1 MTKPIAVQLYTVRD
15 ALAQDFESVI
25 NKVASFGYQGV
36 EPFGGLDAK
45 KVSEACKRLNLK
57 IPSAHSDLPLGDK
70 RDAVLAAAKT
80 LGVKYLVCPHISE
93 NEFKTVEGA
102 IAVCKRLNEA
112 NKIAR
117 DAGLTLGYHNHWFE
131 FEPISGM
138 GTYPNKVMAEYL
150 DPTVIFEIDTYWTQ
164 VGGHDPVAVVKELGA
179 RVPLLHIKDGPADNK
194 NSDMVAVGEGKMD
207 VAGIVQAGT
216 SAEWLVV
223 ELDRC
228 ATDMLEAVRKS
239 YTNLE
244 AIARGK

>member
-15 ALAQDFESVI
+15 ALAHDFESVI
-25 NKVASFGYQGV
+25 NKIAAFGYQGV

-45 KVSEACKRLNLK
+45 KVAEACKKLNLQ
-57 IPSAHSDLPLGDK
+57 IPSTHSDLPLGDK
-70 RDAVLAAAKT
+70 RDAVLASAKT
-80 LGVKYLVCPHISE
+80 LGVKYLICPHISAD
-93 NEFKTVEGA
+93 EFKTVEGA
-102 IAVCKRLNEA
+102 IGVCNRLNEA
-112 NKIAR
+112 NKAAR

-150 DPTVIFEIDTYWTQ
+150 DPTIIFEIDTYWVQ
-164 VGGHDPVAVVKELGA
+164 VGGRDPIAVIKELGA

-207 VAGIVQAGT
+207 VVGILAAGK
-216 SAEWLVV
+216 SAEWLIV

-228 ATDMLEAVRKS
+228 ATDMLTAVEKS
-239 YTNLE
+239 YHNLE
-244 AIARGK
+244 ALARG